1 LYDTSAL
8 LIDKELLRVK
18 VMIALF
24 QILVRILQQQ
34 NRNGS
39 WGPMNS
45 REETSYAI
53 IALANLAS
61 LPFLTPIAGQIDL
74 SISRGRHYLVSI
86 DALDIPLARSD
97 HIWAGK
103 VAYGVESVCHS
114 YVLAALST
122 HVPQYHLGPKVG
134 ALVNISPQNFVYF
147 SKFFAK
153 LPMFASVEPW
163 RLNAWLIEGYLFLPD
178 LESMRLFRREGMKE
192 DKYLEYIPFTWIAP
206 NELENAGA
214 SAETLFGMMTI
225 SLINFE
231 VDEFFDGVLA
241 SHDLSTINRLRGRIE
256 DLFRNDNTENESDS
270 DGRQL
275 QNYLRFVWTYPGIQ
289 NASDRDKAALQLQLS
304 MLLLSHVQQ
313 CEDNIK
319 LRSQIQQRFY
329 DAPPSPYIRWVR
341 TTASDHLSSQSAFAF
356 MVCLLGSRSHYFPNS
371 EISYIA
377 QDCCSRTS
385 AICRMYND
393 YGTLARDRTERNL
406 NSVCF
411 PEFDGEQKTDT
422 ELQKELLKLSMYE
435 QKLLDLS
442 VQQLER
448 LCGTRHRRI
457 YHMTK
462 LFYNASRVYN
472 EIYES
477 RDISVSHS

>member
-1 LYDTSAL
+1 LYETSTL

-18 VMIALF
+18 VMVVLF
-24 QILVRILQQQ
+24 QILMRILQQQ

-45 REETSYAI
+45 REETAYAI

-61 LPFLTPIAGQIDL
+61 LPFLAPIAGQIDL
-74 SISRGRHYLVSI
+74 SISRGRNYLVSV
-86 DALDIPLARSD
+86 DALDTPLALSD

-103 VAYGVESVCHS
+103 VSYGVESVCHS

-122 HVPQYHLGPKVG
+122 HVPQYRLGPRVG
-134 ALVNISPQNFVYF
+134 ALVNIPPETFTHF
-147 SKFFAK
+147 RTFFAK
-153 LPMFASVEPW
+153 LPIFVGAEPW
-163 RLNAWLIEGYLFLPD
+163 QLNAWLIEGYLFLPD
-178 LESMRLFRREGMKE
+178 LENMRLFRREGMKE

-206 NELENAGA
+206 NGLENAGA

-231 VDEFFDGVLA
+231 VDEFFDGIIA
-241 SHDLSTINRLRGRIE
+241 NHDLATITHLRARIE
-256 DLFRNDNTENESDS
+256 ELFRNDNTENESES
-270 DGRQL
+270 DGGQL
-275 QNYLRFVWTYPGIQ
+275 QNYLQFVWRYPGIQ

-319 LRSQIQQRFY
+319 LRSQSQQRSY
-329 DAPPSPYIRWVR
+329 YAPPSPYIRWVR

-356 MVCLLGSRSHYFPNS
+356 MVCLLGSRSDYFPNS
-371 EISYIA
+371 EISYVA

-411 PEFDGEQKTDT
+411 PEFDGEEKTDT
-422 ELQKELLKLSMYE
+422 KLQKELLKLARYE
-435 QKLLDLS
+435 KKLLDLS
-442 VQQLER
+442 FQELER

-457 YHMTK
+457 YDMTK
-462 LFYNASRVYN
+462 LFYSVSRLYN